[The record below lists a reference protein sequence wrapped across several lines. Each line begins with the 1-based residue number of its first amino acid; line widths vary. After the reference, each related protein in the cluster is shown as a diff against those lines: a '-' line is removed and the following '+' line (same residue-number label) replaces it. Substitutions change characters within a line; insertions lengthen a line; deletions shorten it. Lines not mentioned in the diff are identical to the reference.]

1 MLQSL
6 QTTTNNCETEIP
18 CSSFTSVAFEGL
30 SNGLIDFK
38 RFSVLRRL
46 VRTQAYVKRFISN
59 LKKQNCSSQ
68 LTTIEEKQAF
78 IDLFRQ
84 SQQHQYSDCIE
95 ALSKKSSDTLVR
107 QHGLFLDPQ
116 GLLSCKGRL
125 GNSLDLSL
133 EEREPILL
141 APDDLAKLIVQDC
154 HIRSLHSGVLSTL
167 VLLRNQFWLPNGRK
181 IVSNFVRKCVPC
193 KKVSAKP
200 YCYPDP
206 PALPT
211 YRVKVAT
218 LSPLLALIT
227 QVTSW

>member
-6 QTTTNNCETEIP
+6 QTVTTNTCETQIP
-18 CSSFTSVAFEGL
+18 CSSFTSVAFKRQGKC
-30 SNGLIDFK
+30 LIDSK

-78 IDLFRQ
+78 IDLIRQ
-84 SQQHQYSDCIE
+84 SQQHHYSDCIE
-95 ALSKKSSDTLVR
+95 ALLNKSSDTLVR
-107 QHGLFLDPQ
+107 QLGLFLDLQ
-116 GLLSCKGRL
+116 GLLRCKGRL
-125 GNSLDLSL
+125 GNSLDFSL

-141 APDDLAKLIVQDC
+141 AQDDLAKLIVQDC
-154 HIRSLHSGVLSTL
+154 HIRSLHSGVRSTL

-181 IVSNFVRKCVPC
+181 FVSNFVRKCVLC
-193 KKVSAKP
+193 KQVSAKL

-211 YRVKVAT
+211 CRVNSGNPFSTVGIDYT
-218 LSPLLALIT
+218 G
-227 QVTSW
+227 